1 MLDKMSIKLLN
12 GIIAT
17 PITLTARNGVVFY
30 TRELVVSDEEGEVFI
45 ISLQSQDVEGLI
57 IEDQHIE

>member
-17 PITLTARNGVVFY
+17 PIVLTARNGVVFY
-30 TRELVVSDEEGEVFI
+30 TRELVISDEEGEVFI
-45 ISLQSQDVEGLI
+45 ISLQSRDAKGLI
-57 IEDQHIE
+57 IEDRRIE